1 MKSIS
6 EATLRPWVEE
16 VLRAWG
22 YAPDAAAYIA
32 DTMLDANLRGVDSH
46 GVIRLGPYHRRIAAG
61 LVEPN
66 AKPQVARQG
75 AIVTVD
81 GNGAPGQLAARAAVT
96 ELIAASDELGSAIA
110 LVRGSAHFGTAGYYA
125 RALADAGKVAIIA
138 SNSEPAVV
146 PFGGKSAFLGTN
158 PLAMAA
164 PTSGAP
170 VCLDMATSTSA
181 FGQVIQAE
189 AEGRDIP
196 DTWGV
201 DSQGEP
207 TTDPSQV
214 VSLLPAAG
222 PKGYGIGFFIDVIA
236 GILAGAAAGLEIGN
250 MYRDFDRPQNIGHF
264 MIAFDVSSFQ
274 PMADFIARMDAFVAQ
289 AHSAAPAPGF
299 DSVLVPGEPQ
309 ERVRAE
315 RLAQGIPLPD
325 ATIAELQELGAEQQV
340 PFPALPEQGEPQ

>member
-1 MKSIS
+1 MKSVS
-6 EATLRPWVEE
+6 EKTLRPWVENMLSE
-16 VLRAWG
+16 WG
-22 YAPDAAAYIA
+22 YEAGAAAYIA

-46 GVIRLGPYHRRIAAG
+46 GVIRLGPYYRRIAEG
-61 LVEPN
+61 LVDPK
-66 AKPQVARQG
+66 AQP
-75 AIVTVD
+75 IVTRRGATIAVD
-81 GNGAPGQLAARAAVT
+81 ASGAPGQIAARAAVS
-96 ELIAASDELGSAIA
+96 ELISTSEEFGSATA

-125 RALADAGKVAIIA
+125 RALAEAGKVAIVA

-189 AEGRDIP
+189 AEGRQIP

-201 DSQGEP
+201 DAAGSP
-207 TTDPSQV
+207 TTNPGEV

-250 MYRDFDRPQNIGHF
+250 MYRDFDRPQNIGHVL
-264 MIAFDVSSFQ
+264 IAFDVARSQ
-274 PMADFIARMDAFVAQ
+274 PMAHFIERMDQFVSQ
-289 AHSAAPAPGF
+289 AHSADPAPGF
-299 DSVLVPGEPQ
+299 AEVLVPGEPQ
-309 ERVRAE
+309 ERTRAE
-315 RLAQGIPLPD
+315 RLRDGIPLPS
-325 ATIAELQELGAEQQV
+325 ATIVELQELGERLKV
-340 PFPALPEQGEPQ
+340 PFPQLG

>member
-1 MKSIS
+1 MKSVS
-6 EATLRPWVEE
+6 EAMLSPWVEGI
-16 VLRAWG
+16 LRAWG
-22 YAPDAAAYIA
+22 YDAAAATYVA
-32 DTMLDANLRGVDSH
+32 DTMIDANLRGVDSH
-46 GVIRLGPYHRRIAAG
+46 GVIRLGPYYRRIAEG
-61 LVEPN
+61 LVDPK
-66 AKPQVARQG
+66 AQPQVTKRG
-75 AIVTVD
+75 AIVAVD
-81 GNGAPGQLAARAAVT
+81 GNRAPGQLAARAAVDA
-96 ELIAASDELGSAIA
+96 LIATTDELGSATA

-125 RALADAGKVAIIA
+125 RALAAAGKVAIIA

-170 VCLDMATSTSA
+170 ICLDMATSTSA

-189 AEGRDIP
+189 AEGRTIP

-201 DSQGEP
+201 DAHGAP
-207 TTDPSQV
+207 TTNPSEV

-264 MIAFDVSSFQ
+264 MIALDVAGLQ

-289 AHSAAPAPGF
+289 AHAAEPAPGF
-299 DSVLVPGEPQ
+299 GSVLVPGEPQ
-309 ERVRAE
+309 ERTRAE
-315 RLAQGIPLPD
+315 RLARGIPLAA
-325 ATIAELQELGAEQQV
+325 ATISELQELGSRLGV
-340 PFPALPEQGEPQ
+340 PFPALT